1 MAPKDPSTP
10 KSKGTKAAKGGVV
23 KRTPVKSSPVKG
35 SASTIPDRDL
45 VFLWKC
51 VKMSTGMKIDWA
63 AIAKDAGKPAGTVQK
78 QYSRLNI
85 KMESYLANTA
95 SGPADA
101 TDENNEKDI
110 QTGELNES
118 E

>member
-1 MAPKDPSTP
+1 MAPKDPTTP

-23 KRTPVKSSPVKG
+23 KRTPVKSSP
-35 SASTIPDRDL
+35 DL

-95 SGPADA
+95 SGSADA